1 MENILNIEHLKVWD
15 KRNQQIL
22 VDDISFGLK
31 KGQCLAIVGESG
43 SGKSMTCRSILGLN
57 KPWLCQSGNIYF
69 EGKNL
74 LSMKRKDLMKISGR
88 KICMIMQS
96 GSSAFDPSCKMR
108 VHFRETLKCNLGYD
122 YKKADME
129 MMDAMNKVLLK
140 DPEQVLQKYPFQ
152 LSGGMLQRCM
162 IAMAI
167 ALRPEIIIAD
177 EPTTALDL
185 ITQYEVICQFQTL
198 REETE
203 SAMLFV
209 SHDLGIVKQIADEI
223 VVMKDGKLIEHGSSE
238 DIFNHPKEMFTRH
251 LIDTKKAMGQEFN
264 RVYGGKKYAGSE
276 TCQ

>member
-15 KRNQQIL
+15 KRNQQTL

-43 SGKSMTCRSILGLN
+43 SGKSMTCRSILWLN
-57 KPWLCQSGNIYF
+57 NPWLCQSGNIYF

-74 LSMKRKDLMKISGR
+74 LSMKRKDLMKISGK

-140 DPEQVLQKYPFQ
+140 EPEQVLQKYPFQ

-167 ALRPEIIIAD
+167 ALQPEIIIAD

-185 ITQYEVICQFQTL
+185 ITQYEVIRQFQTL

-223 VVMKDGKLIEHGSSE
+223 VVMKDGKLIEHGSSK

-264 RVYGGKKYAGSE
+264 RVYGG
-276 TCQ
+276 

>member
-108 VHFRETLKCNLGYD
+108 VHFREALKCNMGYD
-122 YKKADME
+122 YKKADIE

-140 DPEQVLQKYPFQ
+140 QPEQILQKYPFQ

-167 ALRPEIIIAD
+167 ALQPEIIIAD

-185 ITQYEVICQFQTL
+185 ITQYEVIHQFQTL

-209 SHDLGIVKQIADEI
+209 SHDLGIVKQTADEI

-238 DIFNHPKEMFTRH
+238 DIFNHPKEIFTRH

-264 RVYGGKKYAGSE
+264 RVYGG
-276 TCQ
+276 